1 MSDQPLASA
10 RQGDAMGLTREEESE
25 GGDSLK
31 MRGILPSILP
41 QSFASEWAWLGC
53 WARFS
58 QS

>member
-10 RQGDAMGLTREEESE
+10 RQGDAMGLTKEEESE

-41 QSFASEWAWLGC
+41 QSFASE
-53 WARFS
+53 
-58 QS
+58 